1 MQVKNIDGSYGEP
14 IRLSDEDLKKALA
27 NPNTS
32 HVEIF
37 EPTPENLEYRRKFLG
52 VRKRNYKKPK
62 K

>member
-1 MQVKNIDGSYGEP
+1 MQVKNIDGSYEEP
-14 IRLSDEDLKKALA
+14 RRLTGDDLKRALA
-27 NPNTS
+27 NPNTA

-52 VRKRNYKKPK
+52 VKKRNYKKPK